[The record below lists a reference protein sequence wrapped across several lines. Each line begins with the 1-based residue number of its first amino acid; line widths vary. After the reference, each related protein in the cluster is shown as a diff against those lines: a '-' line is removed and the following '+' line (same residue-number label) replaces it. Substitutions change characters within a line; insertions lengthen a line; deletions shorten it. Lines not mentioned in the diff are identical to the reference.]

1 MSGKMLLVNAGV
13 MLAGL
18 PLLPLP
24 VAMVLWLPL
33 LLPLLLL
40 QPPLPLPRL
49 QPNPLLHQLLP
60 QPLLAK

>member
-24 VAMVLWLPL
+24 VAMVLWLL

-40 QPPLPLPRL
+40 QPPLPPPLHP
-49 QPNPLLHQLLP
+49 PPPLLQHLLP